1 MRQRKIIEENKH
13 SRRQKQED
21 QEDILHLQQNWWLN
35 DATIDRN
42 RVKSE
47 YRVLNAGNPSVNE
60 RLVFS
65 YWFDPAQWWD
75 QWTLLV
81 IYVSRMLAFW
91 LFGIFQ
97 LRKFIVS
104 RRWDSRA
111 GKTQFVIGQ
120 FASSSSSPV

>member
-65 YWFDPAQWWD
+65 Y
-75 QWTLLV
+75 
-81 IYVSRMLAFW
+81 
-91 LFGIFQ
+91 
-97 LRKFIVS
+97 
-104 RRWDSRA
+104 
-111 GKTQFVIGQ
+111 
-120 FASSSSSPV
+120 